1 MNEYQIIAGS
11 TTDLPASN
19 AKKSELEIIP
29 FIVTLDG
36 KDYYN
41 YLDGRDIT
49 SKQFYD
55 ALRKGKTSTTTQ
67 VTAHRYREAW
77 EPYLKDGKDVLYL
90 CLSSALSKSYEQSIL
105 AAQELREEYPERK
118 IITVDSKS
126 ASLGQGALAVYASN
140 AKKQGRT
147 IEEVEELLNR
157 LIPRLQH
164 WVVADDL
171 HHLKR
176 GGRLS
181 GAAAMIGSLL
191 NVKPVLTIL
200 SDGSLAPKTKAR
212 GQKAAFKYIVDEMAK
227 QKVKVSE
234 QTICIAH
241 SDSEVAAKTLQDMI
255 IAKFGNCNF
264 VIGEIGPVIGTHTG
278 PGTIACIF
286 LGAKRSDK

>member
-1 MNEYQIIAGS
+1 MNDFQIVVGS
-11 TTDLPASN
+11 TTDLPVGT
-19 AKKSELEIIP
+19 AKKSGLEVIP

-41 YLDGRDIT
+41 HLDNSDIT
-49 SKQFYD
+49 PKQFYD
-55 ALRKGKTSTTTQ
+55 ALREGKMSTTTQ
-67 VTAHRYREAW
+67 VTAHRYMEAW
-77 EPYLKDGKDVLYL
+77 KPFLDAGRDVLYI
-90 CLSSALSKSYEQSIL
+90 CLSSALSKSYEQSVL
-105 AAQELREEYPERK
+105 AAQELKEEYPDRK
-118 IITVDSKS
+118 IITIDSKS

-140 AKKQGRT
+140 AKAQGRT
-147 IEEVEELLNR
+147 IDEVAELVER

-181 GAAAMIGSLL
+181 GTAAMIGTLL

-200 SDGSLAPKTKAR
+200 SDGSLVPKAKAR
-212 GQKAAFKYIVDEMAK
+212 GQKAAFKMMVDEIVK
-227 QKVKVSE
+227 QKVKVHE

-241 SDSEVAAKTLQDMI
+241 SDSPAAAKELQDMI
-255 IAKFGNCNF
+255 IARFGQCRF
-264 VIGEIGPVIGTHTG
+264 VVNEIGPVIGTHTG

-286 LGAKRSDK
+286 LGAKRAV